1 MVILVILFRQSTNFS
16 KGDEYMSKTLDN
28 LQQEIIFEAKKGF
41 PILLSGSVVFIIFM
55 LMYFVFPIEIV
66 HLIWIFGLGVIFPLG
81 FFISKILGVN
91 LNATNNPL
99 GTLGG
104 IVAAP
109 QAFYIPVFIIVY
121 MNIPE
126 YLPFTIGLLAGSH
139 FLPYIWIYKSKA
151 YLFVTLGTCFSAL
164 ILGSFFVEH
173 AYTLVPLAI
182 SIVYGIGVLLIKRE
196 LKVNLV

>member
-1 MVILVILFRQSTNFS
+1 
-16 KGDEYMSKTLDN
+16 MSKTLDN